1 MHAGLHTDR
10 ERRNIVNDGTEHDD
24 GDLIPEADAQEQ
36 REPVADENDAEE
48 PTELGDQVPEAD
60 ALEQAAPVPDDE
72 EAAPR

>member
-1 MHAGLHTDR
+1 VSR
-10 ERRNIVNDGTEHDD
+10 GTEHEDD
-24 GDLIPEADAQEQ
+24 DLIPEADALEQ
-36 REPVADENDAEE
+36 REPVVDESEGDE